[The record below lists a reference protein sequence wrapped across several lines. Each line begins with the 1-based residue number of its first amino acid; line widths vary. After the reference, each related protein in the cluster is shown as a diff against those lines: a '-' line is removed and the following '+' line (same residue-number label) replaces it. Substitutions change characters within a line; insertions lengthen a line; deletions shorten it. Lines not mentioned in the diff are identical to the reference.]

1 MRSVRLPFTI
11 FGKMSLCAGQIAILS
26 VPALAQTPVLP
37 PAASPAAPIHSSA
50 GQSAASTPENG
61 AKSLQSAAQ
70 RLSLDDALRMAQAR
84 SYLAAGSAARL
95 YGADAR
101 VRGARSLQN
110 PSLILSKA
118 VGNNTGAFGQDIQLT
133 QIFELGDKRRQR
145 IRAARADQ
153 SASIADNTGVLADL
167 TLSVQT
173 AYYESLRSEAERQ
186 LAADALRAAQ
196 TFAEAAATQF
206 EAGDVPR
213 SNVVRSGIEQARAE
227 QLLQTAETESAN
239 RSATLASLIGMPA
252 GSTIALTDTLAFT
265 PRTYSLSALQE
276 AALRNRPDLQSARR
290 LRESRLAALHA
301 ARIQGQPDL
310 FVEGIHGSFDPAIPG
325 DSLRVG
331 VTFPLV
337 DYGRNRADAGVA
349 KAALQEQD
357 AIVSETERTVRLSVE
372 TAWRTLELAR
382 RSVES
387 FRAGRLDRASELLE
401 MARTGYARGANSFLE
416 LLDAQQV
423 YRLEQTDYAR
433 ALADYNIAA
442 ATLQRAVGGTLP

>member
-1 MRSVRLPFTI
+1 MLLSA
-11 FGKMSLCAGQIAILS
+11 SAI
-26 VPALAQTPVLP
+26 AQTGTTAPGVPQSTPVGVP
-37 PAASPAAPIHSSA
+37 SPTAAQSTTGSPVSSA
-50 GQSAASTPENG
+50 QS
-61 AKSLQSAAQ
+61 QQIAAQ
-70 RLSLDDALRMAQAR
+70 RLSLADALRMAQAR

-95 YGADAR
+95 FGADAR
-101 VRGARSLQN
+101 VRGARMLQN

-133 QIFELGDKRRQR
+133 QTFELGDKRRQR
-145 IRAARADQ
+145 VRSAMADQ
-153 SASIADNTGVLADL
+153 SASFADRAGVLADL
-167 TLSVQT
+167 TLTVQT
-173 AYYESLRSEAERQ
+173 AYFESLRSEAERQ
-186 LAADALRAAQ
+186 LAIDALTAAQ
-196 TFAEAAATQF
+196 TFAQAAATQF

-265 PRTYSLSALQE
+265 PKNHSLPALQE
-276 AALRNRPDLQSARR
+276 AALRNRPELQSAKR
-290 LRESRLAALHA
+290 LRESRLAALHS

-331 VTFPLV
+331 VTFPLF
-337 DYGRNRADAGVA
+337 DYGRNRADAGAA

-357 AIVSETERTVRLSVE
+357 AVVSETERTVRLSVE

-401 MARTGYARGANSFLE
+401 MARTGYAKGANSFLE

-433 ALADYNIAA
+433 ALADFNIAA
-442 ATLQRAVGGTLP
+442 ATLQRAAGGTFDTLP